1 MLTIVIVVG
10 LSLLIGVGFGYMG
23 YTSGHFSKAYGL
35 CKDNILSHERIGAY
49 QSVDET
55 TAALRSCDGVTS

>member
-35 CKDNILSHERIGAY
+35 CKDNILSHE
-49 QSVDET
+49 T